1 MTNLTNKSKSIK
13 KTTEKALNAADEEP
27 KLGEET
33 PTSGDES
40 ESEVV
45 DKKFKKAATK
55 EETDRQERQCTLKI
69 NIKHTKGQSQ
79 HSSYRSYTIRT
90 KIRSRGWR
98 QSLH

>member
-13 KTTEKALNAADEEP
+13 KTPEKELNDAADEEP
-27 KLGEET
+27 KLGGEET

-55 EETDRQERQCTLKI
+55 EETDRKERQCTLKI

-79 HSSYRSYTIRT
+79 HS
-90 KIRSRGWR
+90 
-98 QSLH
+98 